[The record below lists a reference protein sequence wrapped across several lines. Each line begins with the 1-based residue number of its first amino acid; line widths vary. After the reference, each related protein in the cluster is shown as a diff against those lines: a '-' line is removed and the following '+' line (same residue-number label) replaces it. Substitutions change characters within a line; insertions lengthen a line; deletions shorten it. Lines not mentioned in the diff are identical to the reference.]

1 MPTVTSRVFP
11 EKLAHRRDPRS
22 LFFGLFYHVYGLLS
36 ISLLLDFYFRC
47 MKISNYILTNS
58 NMCKVYL
65 FIFAFIY
72 VSNFLKI
79 SFSAYTEDGNELMFQ
94 VRNTFSTAM

>member
-1 MPTVTSRVFP
+1 MTYLQNT
-11 EKLAHRRDPRS
+11 K
-22 LFFGLFYHVYGLLS
+22 
-36 ISLLLDFYFRC
+36 
-47 MKISNYILTNS
+47 
-58 NMCKVYL
+58 MCKVYL
-65 FIFAFIY
+65 FIFAFIC

>member
-1 MPTVTSRVFP
+1 MTYLQNTIMYK
-11 EKLAHRRDPRS
+11 ED
-22 LFFGLFYHVYGLLS
+22 
-36 ISLLLDFYFRC
+36 
-47 MKISNYILTNS
+47 
-58 NMCKVYL
+58 L

-94 VRNTFSTAM
+94 VRNTFSTAI

>member
-1 MPTVTSRVFP
+1 MTY
-11 EKLAHRRDPRS
+11 LQ
-22 LFFGLFYHVYGLLS
+22 
-36 ISLLLDFYFRC
+36 
-47 MKISNYILTNS
+47 NTN
-58 NMCKVYL
+58 MYKVDL

-94 VRNTFSTAM
+94 VSNTFSTAI